1 MATIISDI
9 NQTDR
14 LLRDTARALNVLSQG
29 KNWQHCTDDSV
40 SEAER
45 AVLHTLVN
53 ALSNSFVDLLMCVE
67 GVSKTTQAKL
77 SEMA

>member
-1 MATIISDI
+1 MTIVSDI
-9 NQTDR
+9 TQTDQ
-14 LLRDTARALNVLSQG
+14 LLRDTARALNALSQG
-29 KNWQHCTDDSV
+29 DAWQRCTDDCV

-53 ALSNSFVDLLMCVE
+53 ALSNGFIDLLMCVE

-77 SEMA
+77 LEAVE